1 MSKPSNDLLNAD
13 ELAEILRM
21 PRRWVLKHTAS
32 GHIPVAAK
40 LGKMIRYR
48 LDDVLAALKKE
59 TSMSE

>member
-1 MSKPSNDLLNAD
+1 
-13 ELAEILRM
+13 M
-21 PRRWVLKHTAS
+21 PTSLQRFCGCRVMKHTAS